1 MTKVYFS
8 CHSGK
13 PECPLTYCLSPGD
26 FSRFPLNLHLGACNV
41 ARVGEATA
49 GEFMGLTQEV
59 AKYVARTRYRDVP
72 KDVVQLARGF
82 ILDGLGVALAG
93 STDECSQIVQRQ
105 IRHASRRGESSI
117 LGTALSAPAPKA
129 ALANGVAGHAM
140 DYDDTQLSTSKEAV
154 YGLLTHPTTPVLA
167 AVLAIGE
174 REKISGKEFVLA
186 YLLGVEVECRLADA
200 INPHH
205 YQSGF
210 HSTATMGGLGAAMA
224 TGKILRLKEDQLL
237 HTLGIAASMASGLRE
252 NFGTM
257 TKPLHAGRAAENGVN
272 AALLA
277 RDGFTAAT
285 NILEARR
292 GFFNAMAGG
301 YDESKISG
309 SLGAPYFM
317 KEPGISIKPYPSGS
331 LSHPAQDL
339 ILDLVRQHDLRA
351 DDIERIDVGTNSN
364 VPNALIY
371 PMPKT
376 ALEGK
381 FSIPFC
387 MAIAVVE
394 RKAGIAQFE
403 DRKVRDKKV
412 IELMKRVNLYVDDEL
427 EKLGYDQV
435 RSRIRIAL
443 KKGRTIEGRYDV
455 ARGHPE
461 KPMSWAELGDKFRDC
476 AALVLPD
483 RNAEDVVNLTARV
496 EEMKSLTPLIRA
508 LTGGRAKSV
517 KKTKITKAGSKKWSR
532 TRRASDVSRAS

>member
-1 MTKVYFS
+1 MT
-8 CHSGK
+8 
-13 PECPLTYCLSPGD
+13 P
-26 FSRFPLNLHLGACNV
+26 
-41 ARVGEATA
+41 
-49 GEFMGLTQEV
+49 TQEV
-59 AKYVARTRYRDVP
+59 AKFVATTRFRDVP

-93 STDECSQIVQRQ
+93 STDECSRIVQAH
-105 IRHASRRGESSI
+105 IRRMNGRGESSI
-117 LGTALSAPAPKA
+117 LGVNLKAPSAKA

-140 DYDDTQLSTSKEAV
+140 DYDDTQLSTSREAV

-167 AVLAIGE
+167 AALAIGE
-174 REKISGKEFVLA
+174 TAKISGEELLLA
-186 YLLGVEVECRLADA
+186 YLLGVEVECRIADA
-200 INPHH
+200 INPRH

-210 HSTATMGGLGAAMA
+210 HSTATMGGLGAAVA
-224 TGKILRLKEDQLL
+224 VGKILGLKEEQLTR
-237 HTLGIAASMASGLRE
+237 TLGIAASMASGLRE

-257 TKPLHAGRAAENGVN
+257 TKPLHAGRAAENGVT

-301 YDESKISG
+301 YDELKLSG
-309 SLGAPYFM
+309 RLGAPFFM
-317 KEPGISIKPYPSGS
+317 KEPGVSIKPYPSGS

-339 ILDLVRQHDLRA
+339 ILDLVKAHDLRA
-351 DDIERIDVGTNSN
+351 GDIEQIDVGTNSN

-387 MAIAVVE
+387 MAIAVLE
-394 RKAGIAQFE
+394 RKAGIAQFH

-412 IELMKRVNLYVDDEL
+412 VDLMKRVTLYVDDEL
-427 EKLGYDQV
+427 EQLGYDQV
-435 RSRIRIAL
+435 RSRVRVKL
-443 KKGRTIEGRYDV
+443 KDGRVIEGRYDV

-461 KPMSWAELGDKFRDC
+461 KPMTWAELSEKFRDC
-476 AALVLPD
+476 ADLVLP
-483 RNAEDVVNLTARV
+483 RSKVNDAITLVGRI
-496 EEMKSLTPLIRA
+496 EQLKSLAPLLKTLSTQR
-508 LTGGRAKSV
+508 GGAVKKRPRAKSR
-517 KKTKITKAGSKKWSR
+517 SR
-532 TRRASDVSRAS
+532 

>member
-1 MTKVYFS
+1 
-8 CHSGK
+8 
-13 PECPLTYCLSPGD
+13 
-26 FSRFPLNLHLGACNV
+26 
-41 ARVGEATA
+41 
-49 GEFMGLTQEV
+49 MGLTQEV
-59 AKYVARTRYRDVP
+59 ASFVARTRYRDIP

-93 STDECSQIVQRQ
+93 STDECSRIVQQ
-105 IRHASRRGESSI
+105 HIRRAAGRGESSI
-117 LGTALSAPAPKA
+117 LGTTLSAPAAKA

-140 DYDDTQLSTSKEAV
+140 DYDDTQLSTSKQAV

-167 AVLAIGE
+167 AVLGAGE
-174 REKISGKEFVLA
+174 KEKISGEDFVLA
-186 YLLGVEVECRLADA
+186 YILGVEIECRIADA
-200 INPHH
+200 INPRH

-224 TGKILRLKEDQLL
+224 VGKLLRLKEEQLIRA
-237 HTLGIAASMASGLRE
+237 LGIAASMASGLRE

-257 TKPLHAGRAAENGVN
+257 TKPLHAGRAAENGVG

-277 RDGFTAAT
+277 GDGFTAAN

-309 SLGAPYFM
+309 RLGAPYFM

-339 ILDLVRQHDLRA
+339 ILDLVRQHDLTA
-351 DDIERIDVGTNSN
+351 ADIERIDVGTNSN

-387 MAIAVVE
+387 MAIAVLE
-394 RKAGIAQFE
+394 RKAGIAQFQ

-412 IELMKRVNLYVDDEL
+412 VELMKRVTLSVDDEL

-443 KKGRTIEGRYDV
+443 KDGRTIEGRYDV

-476 AALVLPD
+476 AALVLPAK
-483 RNAEDVVNLTARV
+483 NAEEVVELIAQV
-496 EEMKSLTPLIRA
+496 EELKNLNPLIRA
-508 LTGGRAKSV
+508 LTRGSGNISN
-517 KKTKITKAGSKKWSR
+517 KTKIAKAGNKQWSR
-532 TRRASDVSRAS
+532 TRRA

>member
-1 MTKVYFS
+1 M
-8 CHSGK
+8 
-13 PECPLTYCLSPGD
+13 
-26 FSRFPLNLHLGACNV
+26 
-41 ARVGEATA
+41 ARDE
-49 GEFMGLTQEV
+49 MGLTQEV
-59 AKYVARTRYRDVP
+59 ASYVARSRYRDIP

-93 STDECSQIVQRQ
+93 STDECSRIVQRH
-105 IRHASRRGESSI
+105 IRQAAGRRESSI
-117 LGTALSAPAPKA
+117 LGTALAAPAPKA

-167 AVLAIGE
+167 AALAIGE
-174 REKISGKEFVLA
+174 TEKVSGEEFVLA
-186 YLLGVEVECRLADA
+186 YILGVEVECRIADA
-200 INPHH
+200 INPRH

-210 HSTATMGGLGAAMA
+210 HSTATMGGLGAAMSV
-224 TGKILRLKEDQLL
+224 GKLLRLKEEQLIR
-237 HTLGIAASMASGLRE
+237 TLGIAASMASGLRE

-257 TKPLHAGRAAENGVN
+257 TKPLHAGRAAENGLN

-277 RDGFTAAT
+277 RDGFTAAN

-301 YDESKISG
+301 YDETKISG
-309 SLGAPYFM
+309 RLGAPFFM

-339 ILDLVRQHDLRA
+339 TLDLVRQHDLKPA
-351 DDIERIDVGTNSN
+351 DIERIDVGTNSN

-387 MAIAVVE
+387 MAIAVLE
-394 RKAGIAQFE
+394 RRAGIAQFQ

-412 IELMKRVNLYVDDEL
+412 IELMKRVTLYVDDEL

-435 RSRIRIAL
+435 RSRVRIAL
-443 KKGRTIEGRYDV
+443 KDGRAIEGRYDV
-455 ARGHPE
+455 ARGHPQ

-483 RNAEDVVNLTARV
+483 KNAEDIVELIARV
-496 EEMKSLTPLIRA
+496 EELKSLSPLIRA
-508 LTGGRAKSV
+508 LTGGRAKSAQ
-517 KKTKITKAGSKKWSR
+517 KTKVGKPGSRKWSR
-532 TRRASDVSRAS
+532 TRRA

>member
-1 MTKVYFS
+1 MLREGS
-8 CHSGK
+8 
-13 PECPLTYCLSPGD
+13 
-26 FSRFPLNLHLGACNV
+26 
-41 ARVGEATA
+41 TA
-49 GEFMGLTQEV
+49 GKLLSSEDGSIEAPMGLTQEV
-59 AKYVARTRYRDVP
+59 AKFVAQTRRRDIP
-72 KDVVQLARGF
+72 EDVAQLARGF

-93 STDECSQIVQRQ
+93 STDECSRIVQAQVRQ
-105 IRHASRRGESSI
+105 MGGKGESSI
-117 LGTALSAPAPKA
+117 LGTSLTAPGAKA
-129 ALANGVAGHAM
+129 ALANGVAGHAL

-174 REKISGKEFVLA
+174 KEKISGEEFVLA
-186 YLLGVEVECRLADA
+186 YLLGVEVECRIADA
-200 INPHH
+200 INPRH

-224 TGKILRLKEDQLL
+224 VGKILRLKEEQLIRA
-237 HTLGIAASMASGLRE
+237 LGIAASMASGLRE

-257 TKPLHAGRAAENGVN
+257 TKPLHAGRAAENGVS

-301 YDESKISG
+301 CDESKISG
-309 SLGAPYFM
+309 RLGAPYFM
-317 KEPGISIKPYPSGS
+317 KEPGISVKPYPSGS

-339 ILDLVRQHDLRA
+339 ILDLVRQHDLGA
-351 DDIERIDVGTNSN
+351 ADIEHIDVGTNSN

-387 MAIAVVE
+387 MAIAVLE
-394 RKAGIAQFE
+394 RKAGIAEFQ

-412 IELMKRVNLYVDDEL
+412 IELMKRVTLSVDDEL
-427 EKLGYDQV
+427 ERLGYDQV
-435 RSRIRIAL
+435 RSRIRIQL
-443 KKGRTIEGRYDV
+443 RNGQVIEGRYDV
-455 ARGHPE
+455 ARGHPA
-461 KPMSWAELGDKFRDC
+461 KPLSWSELGDKFRDC
-476 AALVLPD
+476 ADLVMP
-483 RNAEDVVNLTARV
+483 RKKSETAIQMV
-496 EEMKSLTPLIRA
+496 AQIEELRSIAPLLRA
-508 LTGGRAKSV
+508 LSGNKAKTKKPNQRAKSRS
-517 KKTKITKAGSKKWSR
+517 KTWSR
-532 TRRASDVSRAS
+532 TRKT